1 MAVAHILFDETSQYG
16 RKLRACLNLMEQ
28 ADEAQVDVRDV
39 LIQMRDGDGSQDAH
53 YATVVKRLG
62 VEGYTST
69 QGDPTAGQLAKARSL
84 FEEFDSAFSKTSGN
98 GSVSNVRAARDQVI
112 AKLR

>member
-16 RKLRACLNLMEQ
+16 RKLRSCLNLMEQ
-28 ADEAQVDVRDV
+28 SDDAQVDVRDM

-53 YATVVKRLG
+53 YSNVVVRLG
-62 VEGYTST
+62 VEGYTAT
-69 QGDPTAGQLAKARSL
+69 QGDPTAAQLAKARSI

-98 GSVSNVRAARDQVI
+98 GSVTNVRAARDQVV